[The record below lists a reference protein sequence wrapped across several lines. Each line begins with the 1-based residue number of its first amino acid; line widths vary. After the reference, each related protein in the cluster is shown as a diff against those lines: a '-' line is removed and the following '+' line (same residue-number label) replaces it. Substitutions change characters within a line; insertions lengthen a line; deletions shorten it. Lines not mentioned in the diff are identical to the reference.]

1 MNEKILGLI
10 DELNKATLAYDEGK
24 PYMSDE
30 QWDEKY
36 FELVE
41 LEAEHNFYDSNSPTQ
56 KVVYQVVN
64 ALEKVEHSHQML
76 SLDKTK
82 SLERVAAFI
91 GKHSYLAMC
100 KMDGLTCSLT
110 YVDGRLVSAETR
122 GNGVIG
128 EDILHNALVIPSI
141 PNTIPYKS
149 GRLLIRTLRVFQVSI
164 KIQETLPQVVSDFL
178 MRMNA
183 RRES

>member
-64 ALEKVEHSHQML
+64 ALEKVEHNHPML

-82 SLERVAAFI
+82 SLKETI
-91 GKHSYLAMC
+91 SHSPPKSICLSPIS
-100 KMDGLTCSLT
+100 TT
-110 YVDGRLVSAETR
+110 RLPLNNLS
-122 GNGVIG
+122 N
-128 EDILHNALVIPSI
+128 
-141 PNTIPYKS
+141 
-149 GRLLIRTLRVFQVSI
+149 
-164 KIQETLPQVVSDFL
+164 
-178 MRMNA
+178 
-183 RRES
+183 